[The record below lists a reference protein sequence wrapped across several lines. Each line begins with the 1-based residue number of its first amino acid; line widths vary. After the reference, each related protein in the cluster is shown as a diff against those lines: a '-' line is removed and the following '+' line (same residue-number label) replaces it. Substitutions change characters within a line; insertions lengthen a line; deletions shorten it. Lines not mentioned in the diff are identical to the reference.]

1 MLNYAK
7 EGEVPMIV
15 ETLERQQR
23 QDIKDFKSLSKRDTR
38 RARELARER
47 LISAG
52 ILDKSGNLAKPY
64 RSE

>member
-1 MLNYAK
+1 
-7 EGEVPMIV
+7 MIV

>member
-1 MLNYAK
+1 
-7 EGEVPMIV
+7 MIV

-23 QDIKDFKSLSKRDTR
+23 QDIRDFKKLSKLD
-38 RARELARER
+38 AQQAQKLARER

-52 ILDKSGNLAKPY
+52 ILDKNGNLARPY